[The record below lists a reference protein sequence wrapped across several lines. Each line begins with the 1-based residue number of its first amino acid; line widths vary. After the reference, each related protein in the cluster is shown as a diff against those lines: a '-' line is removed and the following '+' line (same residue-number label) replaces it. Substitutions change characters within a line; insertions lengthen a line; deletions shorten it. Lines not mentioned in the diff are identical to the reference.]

1 MALLGQTPIPEAELR
16 APSAGAMSVESE
28 QKLRSA
34 FEHLYNLEFPAGRDL
49 FREVVAAEPDSAT
62 ARAFLASALLYEILA
77 RQGTLQSH
85 LFVTSNKFLGQSRPL
100 PDPEFKRH
108 FQEVVEEA
116 QRLARQ
122 RLKRNPSDADGLFA
136 LGLTYANLANY
147 AVAVEGK
154 HFHGVRQGEKA
165 YKYHQKLRR
174 LHPEIHDTGVVL
186 GVRDYVTGSLPR
198 MHRFLLFFLGAG
210 GNRQRGLEYLEAAA
224 ERGEFLRTYA
234 RVLLSVARIRE
245 GELEGAA
252 RVLETLHADYPRNS
266 LFSLELARLYRTQR
280 RYRQAVQACRE
291 LAAELTIHPP
301 NPRILGPEDA
311 FLELGRAEA
320 AAGNLDAA
328 LESFR
333 QVEQIDSADKKVIT
347 WALLEQ
353 GQIFDQRG
361 EREKALSEYEH
372 VIRLAADPEAIRL
385 ANAHKE
391 APYRAKVPSHREVGP

>member
-1 MALLGQTPIPEAELR
+1 
-16 APSAGAMSVESE
+16 MSTI
-28 QKLRSA
+28 
-34 FEHLYNLEFPAGRDL
+34 G
-49 FREVVAAEPDSAT
+49 T
-62 ARAFLASALLYEILA
+62 ARIARADSGAFRYQRHQPEKTLLYQLVLKHYPNFRRQLAEEGRVLPDYVQREFEEYLKCGRLEHGFLRVRCETCHEERLVAFSCKRRGFCPSCGARRMAESSALL
-77 RQGTLQSH
+77 
-85 LFVTSNKFLGQSRPL
+85 
-100 PDPEFKRH
+100 
-108 FQEVVEEA
+108 
-116 QRLARQ
+116 
-122 RLKRNPSDADGLFA
+122 
-136 LGLTYANLANY
+136 YANLANY

-154 HFHGVRQGEKA
+154 HFYGVRQGEKA
-165 YKYHQKLRR
+165 YKYHKKLRR

-291 LAAELTIHPP
+291 LVAELIIPP
-301 NPRILGPEDA
+301 TSPRILGPEDA

-328 LESFR
+328 LESFH
-333 QVEQIDSADKKVIT
+333 QVVQIDSADKKVIT

-361 EREKALSEYEH
+361 EREKALSKYEH

-391 APYRAKVPSHREVGP
+391 APYRAKGVSHREVGP